1 MSGAA
6 AGGAGERGRGR
17 APVVRGPGRDAGSG
31 LRRRGRAWVEL
42 LRLPALLTV
51 PGDAL
56 DGAAATGSRPTR
68 GTFLAVGASVSLYA
82 AGMALNDWADR
93 DEDARDRPHRPLPS
107 GRIRP
112 AHALAAAGALTGAG
126 LALAC
131 RAGRTTGAV
140 ATALAATV
148 WAYDLRLKGT
158 AAGPPAMGTARALDL
173 LMGAAATRP
182 AGAPGPLPQA
192 LTAAATLAA
201 HTTAVTTVSRNETQ
215 GGSVTGPLTALA
227 TGTAIAAALLAP
239 RARDVRWARGE
250 GRGASGGVNPR
261 AAGDGL
267 PSPYAEAGMGV
278 GAALSTKA
286 APRLLRGRRDNPAG
300 PLAQRPQATSPA
312 PITLTLP
319 VTAYATTALRPLFHA
334 ALNPSPPLTQRA
346 VGAGIRALVPL
357 QSALA
362 ARSGAPVTALA
373 TLALAPLA
381 RHFAKKVSVT

>member
-6 AGGAGERGRGR
+6 AAGAGEWGR

-31 LRRRGRAWVEL
+31 LRRLGRAWVEL

-51 PGDAL
+51 PGDVLA
-56 DGAAATGSRPTR
+56 GAAATGSRPTR

-112 AHALAAAGALTGAG
+112 AHALAAAGTLTGAG

-131 RAGRTTGAV
+131 RAGRTPGAV

-158 AAGPPAMGTARALDL
+158 AAGPAAMGTARGLDL

-182 AGAPGPLPQA
+182 SGAPGPLPQA

-239 RARDVRWARGE
+239 RARDLRRGRGE
-250 GRGASGGVNPR
+250 GRDAAGGVNPR
-261 AAGDGL
+261 AAGDVL
-267 PSPYAEAGMGV
+267 PSPHTEDGV
-278 GAALSTKA
+278 GGGTGLSAK
-286 APRLLRGRRDNPAG
+286 APRLQSSRRDNPAA
-300 PLAQRPQATSPA
+300 PLAQRRQATSPA

>member
-1 MSGAA
+1 MVVGRSV
-6 AGGAGERGRGR
+6 AGEQDV
-17 APVVRGPGRDAGSG
+17 APGTGSG
-31 LRRRGRAWVEL
+31 TGTGRRGQDGARPSRARVRVRAWVEL
-42 LRLPALLTV
+42 LRLPALFTV

-56 DGAAATGSRPTR
+56 AGAAVTCSRPTR
-68 GTFLAVGASVSLYA
+68 GTLLAVGASVSLYA

-112 AHALAAAGALTGAG
+112 AHALVAAGALTGTG
-126 LALAC
+126 LTLAC

-158 AAGPPAMGTARALDL
+158 AAGPAAMGAARGLDL

-182 AGAPGPLPQA
+182 TAVPGTLPQA

-227 TGTAIAAALLAP
+227 TGAAIAAAL
-239 RARDVRWARGE
+239 V
-250 GRGASGGVNPR
+250 
-261 AAGDGL
+261 
-267 PSPYAEAGMGV
+267 
-278 GAALSTKA
+278 TT
-286 APRLLRGRRDNPAG
+286 RGR
-300 PLAQRPQATSPA
+300 A
-312 PITLTLP
+312 PTFTTLP
-319 VTAYATTALRPLFHA
+319 ATAYATTALRPLFHA

-357 QSALA
+357 QSALS
-362 ARSGAPVTALA
+362 ARSGAPVTAGA

>member
-1 MSGAA
+1 MTGAA
-6 AGGAGERGRGR
+6 AGGQGASGT
-17 APVVRGPGRDAGSG
+17 PGPGRDTGSG
-31 LRRRGRAWVEL
+31 VRRRSRAWVEL

-56 DGAAATGSRPTR
+56 AGAAATGARPTR

-158 AAGPPAMGTARALDL
+158 AAGPTAMGTARGLDL

-182 AGAPGPLPQA
+182 AGASGTLPQA

-227 TGTAIAAALLAP
+227 TGTAIAAALLTP
-239 RARDVRWARGE
+239 QVRGIRRARDD
-250 GRGASGGVNPR
+250 GRDASRGVNSR
-261 AAGDGL
+261 AAGDGTAT
-267 PSPYAEAGMGV
+267 PRTESGAGM
-278 GAALSTKA
+278 GAALSAKT
-286 APRLLRGRRDNPAG
+286 APRPLRGRRWTDPAG
-300 PLAQRPQATSPA
+300 PLTRRAQATGPA

-319 VTAYATTALRPLFHA
+319 VAAYATTALRPLFHA

-362 ARSGAPVTALA
+362 ARSGAPVTALV